1 MNALSDKEVAQL
13 FGLKPEETTPKLE
26 DKKPA
31 PQEVTELPLPPPP
44 PDMKPKVEPINLEN
58 DKYVAEAKQAPKVY
72 GVKEATGWIVAST
85 LAGVLLA
92 VVGLIVIGII

>member
-1 MNALSDKEVAQL
+1 MSDKEVAQL

-31 PQEVTELPLPPPP
+31 PQETTELPLPPPP
-44 PDMKPKVEPINLEN
+44 PDFKPTVK
-58 DKYVAEAKQAPKVY
+58 AKQAPKVY
-72 GVKEATGWIVAST
+72 GAKEATGWIVAST

-92 VVGLIVIGII
+92 VVGLIVTGII